1 MTNITEILIEKAK
14 YKKEVLDFL
23 VSQNPDDVSLFH
35 DYVTQL
41 LLIDEI
47 YCEYKVIEE
56 GTLFNLLFT
65 GELK

>member
-14 YKKEVLDFL
+14 HRKELLDFL
-23 VSQNPDDVSLFH
+23 ATHNPDEVSLFH

-47 YCEYKVIEE
+47 YCEYKGIEE

>member
-1 MTNITEILIEKAK
+1 MTNITEMLIQKAK
-14 YKKEVLDFL
+14 HRKEVLDFL
-23 VSQNPDDVSLFH
+23 AYQNPDDVSLFH

-47 YCEYKVIEE
+47 YCEYKGFQA
-56 GTLFNLLFT
+56 GTLFNSLFI